1 MPLPPVVDASV
12 VDDANEQV
20 GFEGLVLESGGDEEG
35 AVFEVVKMPV
45 PKIEAKDDS
54 DAGGRG
60 GGLSP
65 AVHAGGD
72 LLPAQQ
78 PQARSSSSSSSSH
91 VAPPGLALDS
101 GSGGPK
107 PVDKSVCGVSYI
119 DKDGSLKPL
128 PASAPPGLFVSTL
141 ALATGWTGV
150 DSGCL
155 KATGRRGLTRPAGMC
170 CALNTRRR

>member
-1 MPLPPVVDASV
+1 MFDCPPEAPDALAVPEVVDASA
-12 VDDANEQV
+12 VDNANEQV

-35 AVFEVVKMPV
+35 AVVEVVKMPV
-45 PKIEAKDDS
+45 PKAEVKDDS
-54 DAGGRG
+54 EAGGRG

-65 AVHAGGD
+65 EVHAGGD

-78 PQARSSSSSSSSH
+78 PQAEGSSSSSSSH

-107 PVDKSVCGVSYI
+107 PVDKSVYGVSYI

-128 PASAPPGLFVSTL
+128 PASAPRGGSQAPYVWPL
-141 ALATGWTGV
+141 AG
-150 DSGCL
+150 
-155 KATGRRGLTRPAGMC
+155 
-170 CALNTRRR
+170 